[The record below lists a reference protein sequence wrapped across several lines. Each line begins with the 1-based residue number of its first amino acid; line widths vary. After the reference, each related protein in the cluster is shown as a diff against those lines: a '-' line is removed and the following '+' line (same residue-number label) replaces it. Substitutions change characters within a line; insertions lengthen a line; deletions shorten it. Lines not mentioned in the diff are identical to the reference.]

1 MNSIYFAIGCI
12 LVVLVIFWG
21 SLEPEPK
28 KLAALFGPRP
38 PKPAGAEK
46 QTPKKVRK

>member
-12 LVVLVIFWG
+12 AIVLAVFWG

-28 KLAALFGPRP
+28 KLATYFGQRLQ
-38 PKPAGAEK
+38 KPSDPDK
-46 QTPKKVRK
+46 TKPKKARW

>member
-12 LVVLVIFWG
+12 LVVLAVFWG

-38 PKPAGAEK
+38 PKPAGAENRA
-46 QTPKKVRK
+46 PKMVRQ